1 MDTEIPCRDTDPVDN
16 AEMAVKGE
24 TLAFTIDFGG
34 GSDNSSEKAKKFER
48 FAQRSSLRRVLSPRQ
63 GKSNNEENGTKEG
76 KSEPSKVTE
85 GAHAAKVFIREKSNI
100 GRVTTENVTKKNVQ
114 GMMEKLNIQDIESD
128 KVDDNDEAKSTTGTY
143 TMDEDEDLETV
154 SN

>member
-1 MDTEIPCRDTDPVDN
+1 MDKEIPCRDTDPVDN
-16 AEMAVKGE
+16 ADMAMKGE
-24 TLAFTIDFGG
+24 TLAFTIDFSG

-63 GKSNNEENGTKEG
+63 GKGNNEENGTKEE
-76 KSEPSKVTE
+76 KSEPSEVTE
-85 GAHAAKVFIREKSNI
+85 DTHAEKVFNREKSKI

-114 GMMEKLNIQDIESD
+114 GMMENLNIQDIVSD
-128 KVDDNDEAKSTTGTY
+128 KVDDNDEAKSITGTY